1 MVTRKTLFILIALGA
16 IFFTAVCIGVFF
28 FYQKMTPPAMIRG
41 EKIVTAQAKYIKG
54 GAAFFYPSAWQ
65 VNDIPASPGMISVQV
80 VDSEDGIVLVA
91 SSAEKMSDSEVSG
104 TLVREGNITVGGI
117 AGKER
122 RWENIKSQT
131 VIFRADNLK
140 FEGKQY
146 RFELFGT
153 LSRKVKM
160 ERAWDGIM
168 KSVQFEKR
176 SEEGITATPQEQQ

>member
-1 MVTRKTLFILIALGA
+1 
-16 IFFTAVCIGVFF
+16 
-28 FYQKMTPPAMIRG
+28 
-41 EKIVTAQAKYIKG
+41 
-54 GAAFFYPSAWQ
+54 
-65 VNDIPASPGMISVQV
+65 MISVQV